1 MSFDTLN
8 ITKNSVGGIV
18 VSIAAFQRTKMVT
31 IGTICGIVVSIAAFQ
46 RTKMVTIGT
55 IQIFI
60 LQNGIIDKES

>member
-31 IGTICGIVVSIAAFQ
+31 IGTI
-46 RTKMVTIGT
+46 
-55 IQIFI
+55 QIFI